1 RVMFQTDEYSRKAEK
16 ILSAV
21 SVFENFV
28 KKYDYQKIIEFGL
41 SLKE

>member
-1 RVMFQTDEYSRKAEK
+1 
-16 ILSAV
+16 V

>member
-1 RVMFQTDEYSRKAEK
+1 